1 MEIILLFFGV
11 IIGGL
16 ISWYITHRYYKKSSQ
31 EQEKLI
37 KKLSQELKEVNTLKY
52 FEVLLEESKW
62 KKESVGHNEVW
73 IAEQNNTFQIQRG
86 RPGSE
91 FHESWTTMY
100 PDLSTKQYPVYL
112 KISGTTIKELKFI
125 SLDGGRIFVP
135 MTEREF
141 IGGKP
146 VFFWDM
152 GSLSVKVCNI
162 IGDYYIHKNLRGVA
176 QMSKVEIK
184 NSVS

>member
-1 MEIILLFFGV
+1 MEIILLFVGV

-16 ISWYITHRYYKKSSQ
+16 ISWYITHGYYKKSSQ
-31 EQEKLI
+31 GQEKLI

-73 IAEQNNTFQIQRG
+73 IAEQNNTFQIQCG

-100 PDLSTKQYPVYL
+100 PDQNTRQYDVYL

-141 IGGKP
+141 INGKP
-146 VFFWDM
+146 VFCWDM

-184 NSVS
+184 NSAS

>member
-1 MEIILLFFGV
+1 M
-11 IIGGL
+11 
-16 ISWYITHRYYKKSSQ
+16 
-31 EQEKLI
+31 
-37 KKLSQELKEVNTLKY
+37 
-52 FEVLLEESKW
+52 LEESKW

-100 PDLSTKQYPVYL
+100 PDLSTRQYPVYL

-141 IGGKP
+141 IDGKP

-152 GSLSVKVCNI
+152 GSL
-162 IGDYYIHKNLRGVA
+162 
-176 QMSKVEIK
+176 
-184 NSVS
+184 